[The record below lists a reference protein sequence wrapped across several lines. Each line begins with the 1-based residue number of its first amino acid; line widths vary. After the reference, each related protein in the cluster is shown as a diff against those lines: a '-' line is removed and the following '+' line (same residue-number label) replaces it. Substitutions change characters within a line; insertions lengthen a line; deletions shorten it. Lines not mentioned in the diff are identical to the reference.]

1 MLHTRAAA
9 TLGSQERG
17 LSSFADLPPGT
28 GTGLAAA
35 VGISGGEAL
44 MVDLVHDGPHA
55 VVVGMTGSGKSELL
69 TTWVATLC
77 RDRSP
82 REVTFL
88 LVDFKGGRTFDA
100 LTRLPHV
107 TGVLT
112 DLDEAKAVRAVESLR
127 AEITHRERMLAEL
140 AARDVSEAAGTL
152 PRLVIVVDEYAAL
165 VATHPGLHEVFGDL
179 AARGRALGMH
189 LILASQRVAGSFR
202 DAVLANA
209 PLRVALR
216 VTDAGESRAVL
227 GTPAAAAL
235 SGAADA
241 RGLALV
247 RRASDDA
254 PVLVRVI
261 PCPREAL
268 VTIAARAEAQAAGVV
283 VRAPWLPALPA
294 SIRLES
300 VRRAGEIVL
309 GVMDEPAAQRQPVLT
324 LEAGVAGFVVVGGSG
339 SGKTEVLRSVAAQA
353 ARCAWLPADAEAA
366 WDFGVALESQ
376 PPGTVI
382 CLDDVDAVLARM
394 PGEYAAVWGGVG
406 GAHRARGAQSG
417 GVCDRVDGE
426 AQRLARAGCRDLA
439 ETAAAAAAL
448 ARGPRRGGRGVSRF
462 RG

>member
-1 MLHTRAAA
+1 MPVCAVALPN
-9 TLGSQERG
+9 
-17 LSSFADLPPGT
+17 SS
-28 GTGLAAA
+28 
-35 VGISGGEAL
+35 
-44 MVDLVHDGPHA
+44 
-55 VVVGMTGSGKSELL
+55 
-69 TTWVATLC
+69 
-77 RDRSP
+77 
-82 REVTFL
+82 
-88 LVDFKGGRTFDA
+88 
-100 LTRLPHV
+100 
-107 TGVLT
+107 
-112 DLDEAKAVRAVESLR
+112 
-127 AEITHRERMLAEL
+127 
-140 AARDVSEAAGTL
+140 
-152 PRLVIVVDEYAAL
+152 RLVIVVDEYAAL